1 MLRLRVEFLTMGAGR
16 GRLGG
21 QVDVGE
27 AKLLGAAAID
37 VGATLSGAIAVPD
50 TAGQV
55 FADLSVTGGSVYVA
69 VGTNPDPGSEPR
81 CLLTPGRSRCLHVQ
95 GGQSIVATAA
105 GDVSQAEAVGGAV
118 TAASPMLAAG
128 DRSPLSLNGRGALR
142 VVAQAP
148 DGTDLD
154 PTVPTQTTA
163 ARSGTITIAQVSIA
177 NTAPALPALAA
188 NTTRKNARISYKT
201 GGANVYWSPTAAGAT
216 AAAGLFVPPGTSFEI
231 PGGYTGDV
239 YLVADA
245 AGPTAVSIAQLQ

>member
-27 AKLLGAAAID
+27 ARPLGAAAVD
-37 VGATLSGAIAVPD
+37 VGATPSAAISVPD
-50 TAGQV
+50 MVGQV

-69 VGTNPDPGSEPR
+69 VGTSPDPTSEPR

-95 GGQSIVATAA
+95 SGQSIVAVSAA
-105 GDVSQAEAVGGAV
+105 DVSQAEAVGGAV
-118 TAASPMLAAG
+118 TSASPTLNAG
-128 DRSPLSLNGRGALR
+128 DRGALSLNGHGALR

-154 PTVPTQTTA
+154 PAAPTQTVQ
-163 ARSGTITIAQVSIA
+163 ARSGTVTLSRAAVA
-177 NTAPALPALAA
+177 NTAPGAPALAA
-188 NTTRKNARISYKT
+188 NLARKTARLSYKS
-201 GGANVYWSPTAAGAT
+201 GGANLYWSPTAALAT
-216 AAAGLFVPPGTSFEI
+216 VADGFYVPPGTMVDLL
-231 PGGYTGDV
+231 PGYTGDI

-245 AGPTAVSIAQLQ
+245 AGPTAVSIAQLL